1 MERVHNSNTKPK
13 VLSVWKICFMLKLFL
28 PDMELFIV
36 FIIPLCLNIYILY
49 CKNINVLDY
58 ETPQTLLGC
67 YIITAKASHYIPNI

>member
-1 MERVHNSNTKPK
+1 
-13 VLSVWKICFMLKLFL
+13 
-28 PDMELFIV
+28 MELFIV

-67 YIITAKASHYIPNI
+67 YIITVKASYYIPNI